1 MVLQTKDAGKKP
13 IELKV
18 RVAKLK
24 NALEWLK
31 EHNDV
36 YKRYCDISDENL
48 SYYENNLVTT
58 NDLNTVDQ
66 DWNPT
71 PQETEIPVALRDD
84 VFVEDYLDGQFPQP
98 DSMVFQEPQ
107 SLTVAEMAKKV
118 VSSAGKSTPLS
129 TVLDDIAGIA
139 EEEIGPT
146 PTDAGDP
153 TTTAPPPS
161 AAAAPSSATADA
173 TPASASNDQQKT
185 TLPFP
190 AKASRPLS
198 EFSDN
203 FYTKCFPNLF
213 PNGDG
218 DFKMV
223 CTSEIIIFSLQK
235 GIYMCRFCTNYIYF
249 LLISYSQNELVNSQ
263 RLPSG

>member
-1 MVLQTKDAGKKP
+1 MLKSNFPQIIILSFSSTAFEQDLSDLYVKLPRLPKDLPLVVLQTKSASQKP

-18 RVAKLK
+18 RVQKLRK
-24 NALEWLK
+24 ALEWLRDNN
-31 EHNDV
+31 EV
-36 YKRYCDISDENL
+36 YQKFCDISEDNF
-48 SYYENNLVTT
+48 SYYENNVVTT

-71 PQETEIPVALRDD
+71 PQETEVPVALRDD
-84 VFVEDYLDGQFPQP
+84 VFVEDYLEGEFPQP

-118 VSSAGKSTPLS
+118 VCAAGKSTPLPS
-129 TVLDDIAGIA
+129 VLDDLAGIP
-139 EEEIGPT
+139 EEEIAVAPSA
-146 PTDAGDP
+146 AGDP
-153 TTTAPPPS
+153 TPAPPPPAAGSSSATTAPSDPE
-161 AAAAPSSATADA
+161 
-173 TPASASNDQQKT
+173 KT

-190 AKASRPLS
+190 PKATRPLS

-223 CTSEIIIFSLQK
+223 CNT
-235 GIYMCRFCTNYIYF
+235 
-249 LLISYSQNELVNSQ
+249 
-263 RLPSG
+263 